1 MTNFTNKRYSRRQF
15 IKSAALTAAG
25 LSLMPS
31 CSSFGPYISPGK
43 AQPDKPMKRVM
54 GRLDF
59 EATTLGLGGQA
70 SLQWT
75 PADVD
80 PIKIILKAFASG
92 VNYFDTSNLYGPSQS
107 NYGRAFR
114 QLNLIPGQPGYD
126 ERLRRSI
133 FLTTKTALRFGKGG
147 WQKPGLINVSN
158 GTGKSAADDL
168 RRTLSQVF
176 GDGQGYYPKE
186 AYLDMVLMHTVA
198 GMADVEAVY
207 EGYESTD
214 ARAETIGALAT
225 LIDFR
230 DGTNLTG
237 LNPQEEKL
245 IRHIGFS
252 GHASPPVMIEMIQ
265 RDSRRVLDG
274 MLVAINAN
282 DRNYFNMQY
291 NIIPVAQSSN
301 MGVIAMKVFADGAMY
316 EKAATW
322 TSVPDMVVRKVGSDS
337 LPSRRLIEYT
347 LTTPGIHTAII
358 GIGHI
363 DADTA
368 ACQLEQNLLA
378 AQIKPNALSVSDRRD
393 IEKLALS
400 AKEGKT
406 NYFQNPIQALGAAR
420 DYSISQEMHY
430 IERVVQLNWQT
441 AYAGDEPIIRYEIW
455 RDRQKAGQVAHTPQV
470 SRVPFIFE
478 ETLSDKA
485 SHNYRILTV
494 DAAGRTAETEDILL
508 SGI

>member
-1 MTNFTNKRYSRRQF
+1 MTNFMDKRYSRRRF

-25 LSLMPS
+25 LSL
-31 CSSFGPYISPGK
+31 GPYINLGK
-43 AQPDKPMKRVM
+43 AHASEPMKRVM

-59 EATTLGLGGQA
+59 EVTTLGLGGQA

-75 PADVD
+75 PVDVD
-80 PIKIILKAFASG
+80 PIKIILKAFDSG
-92 VNYFDTSNLYGPSQS
+92 VNYFDTSNVYGPSQS
-107 NYGRAFR
+107 YYGKAFH
-114 QLNLIPGQPGYD
+114 QLDLIPGQPGYN

-133 FLTTKTALRFGKGG
+133 FLTSKTALRFGKGG

-158 GTGKSAADDL
+158 GTGRHAADDL
-168 RRTLSQVF
+168 RRTLSLVF
-176 GDGQGYYPKE
+176 GDGQGSYPKG
-186 AYLDMVLMHTVA
+186 AYLDMVLMHSIS
-198 GMADVEAVY
+198 GMPDVDAVY

-214 ARAETIGALAT
+214 PRAETIGALAA

-237 LNPQEEKL
+237 LNPGEERL

-265 RDSRRVLDG
+265 RDSRRILEG

-291 NIIPVAQSSN
+291 NVIPVAEANN

-316 EKAATW
+316 GKAATW
-322 TSVPDMVVRKVGSDS
+322 TSIPDMVVLGVGSDI
-337 LPSRRLIEYT
+337 LPSRRLIEYS

-363 DADTA
+363 DDDAA
-368 ACQLEQNLLA
+368 ACQLKQNLLA
-378 AQIKPNALSVSDRRD
+378 AQIKPDALSVSDRRD
-393 IEKLALS
+393 IEKLALT

-420 DYSISQEMHY
+420 DCSIFQEMHY
-430 IERVVQLNWQT
+430 IERMVQLNWQT
-441 AYAGDEPIIRYEIW
+441 SYAGDEPIIRYEIW
-455 RDRQKAGQVAHTPQV
+455 RDQHKIGQVDHRPQV
-470 SRVPFIFE
+470 SRTPFIFE

-485 SHNYRILTV
+485 GHTYHVLTV
-494 DAAGRTAETEDILL
+494 DAAGRTAKTEDILL

>member
-1 MTNFTNKRYSRRQF
+1 MTVFMNKRYSRRQF

-25 LSLMPS
+25 LSIIPS

-54 GRLDF
+54 GRLGF

-75 PADVD
+75 PVDVD
-80 PIKIILKAFASG
+80 PVKIILKAFNSG
-92 VNYFDTSNLYGPSQS
+92 LNYFDTSNVYGPSQS
-107 NYGRAFR
+107 YYGRAFR
-114 QLNLIPGQPGYD
+114 ELHLIPGEPGYN

-133 FLTTKTALRFGKGG
+133 FLTSKTALRFGKGG

-158 GTGKSAADDL
+158 GTGTHAADDL
-168 RRTLSQVF
+168 RRTLSLVF
-176 GDGQGYYPKE
+176 GDGQGSYPKG
-186 AYLDMVLMHTVA
+186 AYLDMVLMHSVSS
-198 GMADVEAVY
+198 MADVDAVY
-207 EGYESTD
+207 EGYEGID
-214 ARAETIGALAT
+214 PKAEIIGALAT

-237 LNPQEEKL
+237 LNPGEEKL

-252 GHASPPVMIEMIQ
+252 GHTSPPVMMDMIQ

-291 NIIPVAQSSN
+291 NVIPVAEANN

-316 EKAATW
+316 DKAATW
-322 TSVPDMVVRKVGSDS
+322 TSVPDMVVRKVGSGA
-337 LPSRRLIEYT
+337 LPSRRLIEYS

-358 GIGHI
+358 GVGQI
-363 DADTA
+363 DSDPA

-378 AQIKPNALSVSDRRD
+378 AQIEPGALGVSDRRD
-393 IEKLALS
+393 IEKLALA

-420 DYSISQEMHY
+420 DCSISQEMHY
-430 IERVVQLNWQT
+430 IERIVQLNWQT

-455 RDRQKAGQVAHTPQV
+455 RDRQNIGQVDHRPQV
-470 SRVPFIFE
+470 SRMPFIFE
-478 ETLSDKA
+478 ETLSDNA
-485 SHNYRILTV
+485 SHIYHILTV
-494 DAAGRTAETEDILL
+494 DAAGRTARTEDILL
-508 SGI
+508 SGV

>member
-1 MTNFTNKRYSRRQF
+1 MTDFMDKRYSRRKF
-15 IKSAALTAAG
+15 IKSAALTTAG
-25 LSLMPS
+25 LSL
-31 CSSFGPYISPGK
+31 GNYINLGK
-43 AQPDKPMKRVM
+43 AHASEPMKRVM
-54 GRLDF
+54 GRLGF
-59 EATTLGLGGQA
+59 EVTTLGLGGQA

-75 PADVD
+75 PVDVD
-80 PIKIILKAFASG
+80 PVKIILKAFDSG

-107 NYGRAFR
+107 YYGKAFR
-114 QLNLIPGQPGYD
+114 QLYLIPGQPGYN

-133 FLTTKTALRFGKGG
+133 FLTSKTALRFGKGG

-158 GTGKSAADDL
+158 GTGKNTANDL

-176 GDGQGYYPKE
+176 GDSQDSYPRG
-186 AYLDMVLMHTVA
+186 AYLDMVLLHSVSSMVDIDA
-198 GMADVEAVY
+198 LY

-214 ARAETIGALAT
+214 QKAETIGALAT

-237 LNPQEEKL
+237 LNPGEEKL

-265 RDSRRVLDG
+265 RDSRRILEG

-291 NIIPVAQSSN
+291 NVIPVAESNN

-316 EKAATW
+316 SKAATW

-337 LPSRRLIEYT
+337 LPSRRLIEYS

-368 ACQLEQNLLA
+368 ACQLKQNLLA
-378 AQIKPNALSVSDRRD
+378 AQIKPDALSDSDRRN
-393 IEKLALS
+393 IEKLALT

-406 NYFQNPIQALGAAR
+406 NYFQNPIQVLGSVR
-420 DYSISQEMHY
+420 DYSISQE
-430 IERVVQLNWQT
+430 IQDRKRVAQITWQT
-441 AYAGDEPIIRYEIW
+441 AYAGDEPIVYYEIW
-455 RDRQKAGQVAHTPQV
+455 REQQKVGQVAHTPQV
-470 SRVPFIFE
+470 SRTPFIFK
-478 ETLSDKA
+478 ETLSDNA
-485 SHNYRILTV
+485 AHNYRVLTV
-494 DAAGRTAETEDILL
+494 DAVGHTAKTEDILL